1 MIDKKLNEI
10 VMSYN
15 QNFEYK
21 ENINLRTDLNM
32 DSLDIIKFFMELEE
46 VYEIEITDEC
56 IDKNNLLNLDNLNK
70 YLSNK

>member
-10 VMSYN
+10 VLSYK

-21 ENINLRTDLNM
+21 KNINLRTDLNM

-56 IDKNNLLNLDNLNK
+56 IDKNDLLNLDNLNK
-70 YLSNK
+70 YLS